1 MDKDFTIITP
11 LQKRKCRRIIHGSA
25 LIGGLVASGLAQLP
39 ASDNAILV
47 PLEIIMVLAL
57 GQVFGIKL
65 RHSYRT
71 SLVLTTA
78 ATMIGRAVSEFL
90 LGWIPV
96 VGNLFDALT
105 AIAVIEGL
113 GWMVTREFKRLEIP
127 LK

>member
-1 MDKDFTIITP
+1 MDQELIMTP
-11 LQKRKCRRIIHGSA
+11 IQKRKCRRIIHGSA
-25 LIGGLVASGLAQLP
+25 LVGGLVASGLAQIP
-39 ASDNAILV
+39 ASDNVILV
-47 PLEIIMVLAL
+47 PLEIMMVIGL
-57 GQVFGIKL
+57 GSVFHIRL

-90 LGWIPV
+90 FGWIPV
-96 VGNLFDALT
+96 LGNVFDALT

-113 GWMVTREFKRLEIP
+113 GWIVAGEFRRQGNP

>member
-57 GQVFGIKL
+57 GQVFGIRL

-113 GWMVTREFKRLEIP
+113 GWMVTKEFKRLEIP